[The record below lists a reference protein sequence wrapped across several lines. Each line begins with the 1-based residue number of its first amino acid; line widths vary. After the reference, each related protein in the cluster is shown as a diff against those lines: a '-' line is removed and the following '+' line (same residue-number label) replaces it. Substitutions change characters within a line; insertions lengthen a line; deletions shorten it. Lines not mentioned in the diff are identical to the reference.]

1 MRSENY
7 FENYGYKIGGMGHIE
22 SDKSNPAYL
31 IGSCYKKPGWS
42 SQSQMRSVRNMNS
55 Y

>member
-1 MRSENY
+1 VRSENY

-22 SDKSNPAYL
+22 SNKSNLVYL

-42 SQSQMRSVRNMNS
+42 YLSQMRLV
-55 Y
+55 